1 MQMFQCWISNYNCAR
16 SFFMQGVGIALLS
29 NFFTFRFF
37 ISLIQRLSF
46 FSIIR
51 IFICMG
57 VLSQVLL
64 FNWLILSFL
73 WFLSFSFSP
82 VIAVRWLLLAVDVA
96 LLFIVYW
103 SVWVLTSVFLD
114 VISECSGT
122 WFEKLSNKMLMTLS
136 FLLISSFKNKFSFSN
151 WFRNLSYFSSHSF
164 FSRVFS
170 KLCSIL
176 DSFLRKASLA
186 FWSSF
191 MHFTC

>member
-1 MQMFQCWISNYNCAR
+1 MFHGFSASSRNWLLKNYVITASFVSNRFSMQMFQCWLSNYKCAR

-46 FSIIR
+46 FSIIIR

-64 FNWLILSFL
+64 FNWLVLSVL

-82 VIAVRWLLLAVDVA
+82 VITVRWLLLAVDVA
-96 LLFIVYW
+96 VLFIVYW

-114 VISECSGT
+114 VIIR
-122 WFEKLSNKMLMTLS
+122 M
-136 FLLISSFKNKFSFSN
+136 
-151 WFRNLSYFSSHSF
+151 FRYTIWK
-164 FSRVFS
+164 V
-170 KLCSIL
+170 I
-176 DSFLRKASLA
+176 
-186 FWSSF
+186 
-191 MHFTC
+191 